1 MKKILL
7 IALSL
12 LLIFSLVTV
21 SYAADT
27 VYKAEASWKI
37 EASSDKSTSIGKA
50 FDGDTSTYWHTNYTV
65 GEDGKNIIE
74 PCPHTVTVTF
84 PEALEIE
91 GIRYIPRQITEQDRS
106 ASGIWKAADFY
117 GSVDGKNYEKI
128 GSSAFDVVSSRN
140 ASDAWIYKIILKG
153 SARYAGPFL

>member
-65 GEDGKNIIE
+65 GEDGKNIID

-84 PEALEIE
+84 PEALEISGCDTFRNRKQRGMLRFPE
-91 GIRYIPRQITEQDRS
+91 HGKRPTSIHLQTARVLRKRQLRPLMLPNQERLSTFQ
-106 ASGIWKAADFY
+106 
-117 GSVDGKNYEKI
+117 
-128 GSSAFDVVSSRN
+128 
-140 ASDAWIYKIILKG
+140 
-153 SARYAGPFL
+153 